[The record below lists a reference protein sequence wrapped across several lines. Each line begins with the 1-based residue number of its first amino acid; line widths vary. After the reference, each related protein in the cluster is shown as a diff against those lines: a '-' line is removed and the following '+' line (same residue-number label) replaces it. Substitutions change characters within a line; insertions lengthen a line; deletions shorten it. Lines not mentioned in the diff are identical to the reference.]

1 MMIFWAPR
9 RVLVLI
15 QVGVKK
21 QDCGPAVR
29 EFAPPYEV
37 SAGDGVAMF
46 RTHRIK
52 TQSIFY
58 PVSIAARDSKTKK
71 DTFCFVDQFRG

>member
-1 MMIFWAPR
+1 MMIFLAPR

-37 SAGDGVAMF
+37 SAGDGVAML
-46 RTHRIK
+46 RTH
-52 TQSIFY
+52 S
-58 PVSIAARDSKTKK
+58 AR
-71 DTFCFVDQFRG
+71 

>member
-1 MMIFWAPR
+1 MMFFWAPR

-46 RTHRIK
+46 RTH
-52 TQSIFY
+52 S
-58 PVSIAARDSKTKK
+58 AR
-71 DTFCFVDQFRG
+71 

>member
-15 QVGVKK
+15 QVGIKK

-29 EFAPPYEV
+29 EFAPPCKA
-37 SAGDGVAMF
+37 S
-46 RTHRIK
+46 
-52 TQSIFY
+52 
-58 PVSIAARDSKTKK
+58 
-71 DTFCFVDQFRG
+71 DTEATEQCFEPIG